1 MLLIGLERI
10 HGSWNRMTLGEQR
23 TVRGGGRYVRGGTEP
38 EGLVGHVRES
48 GLYPW
53 GRGMPMDVSQ
63 EFD

>member
-1 MLLIGLERI
+1 MRE
-10 HGSWNRMTLGEQR
+10 
-23 TVRGGGRYVRGGTEP
+23 GTEP

-63 EFD
+63 ELEQREVKDLESWGLNPGPTT